1 MKITGGVPR
10 QRIGYRERRCE
21 DARCSPYSNKP
32 CSSDPFGPSRV
43 QSMLCVHRGVS
54 EGVSKG
60 VLKKD
65 VSVACMVGP
74 LPCLHGTLVVKACNY
89 VPSLMSIC
97 AAGVEK
103 CAAGVEKCAAGVDKC
118 AAGLAWGVDKNP
130 TQPAMSR
137 PKSANKPVR

>member
-1 MKITGGVPR
+1 
-10 QRIGYRERRCE
+10 
-21 DARCSPYSNKP
+21 
-32 CSSDPFGPSRV
+32 
-43 QSMLCVHRGVS
+43 MLCVHRGVS

-103 CAAGVEKCAAGVDKC
+103 CAAGVDKC

>member
-1 MKITGGVPR
+1 
-10 QRIGYRERRCE
+10 
-21 DARCSPYSNKP
+21 
-32 CSSDPFGPSRV
+32 
-43 QSMLCVHRGVS
+43 MLCIHRGVS

-103 CAAGVEKCAAGVDKC
+103 CAAGVEKCAACVDKC
-118 AAGLAWGVDKNP
+118 AAGVAWGVDKNP
-130 TQPAMSR
+130 TQPAMSW